1 MLIFAT
7 QEQAERKGNCNK
19 RFIEEIRGASSETQE
34 LRESTNEML
43 IASSA
48 PFVALLCIFSV
59 VRVPFLN
66 LITKCKPQDTD
77 QTVIMYI

>member
-19 RFIEEIRGASSETQE
+19 RFIEEIREASLETQE

-48 PFVALLCIFSV
+48 PFVALLCILSF
-59 VRVPFLN
+59 VRVPLPN
-66 LITKCKPQDTD
+66 I
-77 QTVIMYI
+77 